1 MFSRFLRLAALTLFF
16 PGLSLACACGCGI
29 FDVGTS
35 SMYASHAGGMAFV
48 EYDCLDQRHNRSATS
63 TAPAASSV
71 DKAIRSGFM
80 TVGGQYQFN
89 RRWGLSA
96 ELPYWQRFFKTTDP
110 DSGDIVSSKHGALGG
125 IRIKGA

>member
-48 EYDCLDQRHNRSATS
+48 EYDYLDQRHNRSATS